1 MKVEER
7 LGEAQST
14 EGRYRLLVEGIT
26 DYAIYMLDPNGLVTS
41 WNPGA
46 ERFKGYSKDEIIG
59 EHFSRFYTAEDRA
72 IDLPATALRT
82 AREQGRFEQEGWRLR
97 KDGNRFW
104 AHVVI
109 DPICDPDGDLM
120 GYAKITRDLTE
131 RRRAEE
137 QLRESQEQLRLLVQG
152 VTDYALYM
160 LDLEGRVSSWNAGAE
175 RIKGYTRDEILGQH
189 FSRFY
194 TEEEREAGVPGKG
207 LQQARAKG
215 RWETEGW
222 RVRKDGSRFFAHV
235 VIDAIHDDAGEL
247 VGFAKVTRDI
257 TERKTAERELE
268 AAREALFQSQK
279 MEAVG
284 QLTGGVAH
292 DFNNLL
298 TVIIGGLD
306 TIARSKPSDT
316 VRIRRALE
324 MSRHAAERAA
334 SLTSRL
340 LAFSRKQALDPTPT
354 DLNALVRNMA
364 DLLHRTLG
372 EQVELESVLSPR
384 LWTVEVDRNQLE
396 SAVLN
401 LAVNAR
407 DAMPSGGKLTIETQ
421 NTFLDQSYAATDAE
435 VRPGQ
440 YAVICVSDTG
450 SGMSKATLARVFE
463 PFFTTKELGRG
474 TGLGLSMVYGFVK
487 QSGGHVTIYSEEGQ
501 GTTVKLYFPRHNGQE
516 EPLGA
521 GAHEQDYP
529 TASDDEVVLV
539 VEDNPEV
546 RAFSVSTL
554 AELGYRVLQAGD
566 AEGALSILSSDQH
579 VDLLFTDVV
588 LPGRTG
594 RALADEAAKL
604 RPALKVLFTTGYS
617 RNAIVHHGRLD
628 DGVRLLQKPF
638 TFHQLASRIREV
650 LDEAEIVPP
659 SSTTSGSANVRYPCR
674 K

>member
-1 MKVEER
+1 LESLKLEQWKRFRET
-7 LGEAQST
+7 QSA

-26 DYAIYMLDPNGLVTS
+26 DYAIYLLDSDGMVTS
-41 WNPGA
+41 WNRGA
-46 ERFKGYSKDEIIG
+46 ERFKGYSESEIVG
-59 EHFSRFYTAEDRA
+59 QHFSRFYTEEDKA
-72 IDLPATALRT
+72 IDLPRTALRT
-82 AREQGRFEQEGWRLR
+82 AREEGRFEQEGWRVR
-97 KDGNRFW
+97 KDGTRFW

-109 DPICDPDGDLM
+109 DPIRDFEGNLV
-120 GYAKITRDLTE
+120 GYAKITRDLSE

-160 LDLEGRVSSWNAGAE
+160 LDLNGRVSSWNAGAE
-175 RIKGYTRDEILGQH
+175 RIKGYTRDEILGHH

-194 TEEEREAGVPGKG
+194 TEEEREAGVPSKA
-207 LQQARAKG
+207 LQQAAAEG

-222 RVRKDGSRFFAHV
+222 RLRKDGSRFWAHV
-235 VIDAIHDDAGEL
+235 VVDAIRNDAGEL
-247 VGFAKVTRDI
+247 IGFAKITRDV
-257 TERKTAERELE
+257 TDRKNAEREL
-268 AAREALFQSQK
+268 AQAREALFQSQK

-306 TIARSKPSDT
+306 TIARSKPTDT
-316 VRIRRALE
+316 ARIRRALE
-324 MSRHAAERAA
+324 MSRHAADRAA
-334 SLTSRL
+334 GLTSRL
-340 LAFSRKQALDPTPT
+340 LAFSRKQPLEPTPS
-354 DLNALVRNMA
+354 DLNTLVRNMA

-372 EQVELESVLSPR
+372 EQIELESVLSPR
-384 LWTVEVDRNQLE
+384 LWTVEIDQNQLE
-396 SAVLN
+396 STILN

-421 NTFLDQSYAATDAE
+421 NTFLDESYAATDAE

-440 YAVICVSDTG
+440 YVVISISDTG
-450 SGMSKATLARVFE
+450 SGMSKSTLARAFE
-463 PFFTTKELGRG
+463 PFFTTKEAGRG

-487 QSGGHVTIYSEEGQ
+487 QSGGHVTIYSEEGE
-501 GTTVKLYFPRHNGQE
+501 GTTVKLYFPRHRSSEATPDE
-516 EPLGA
+516 EGNEP
-521 GAHEQDYP
+521 EYP
-529 TASDDEVVLV
+529 SASEDEVVLV

-546 RAFSVSTL
+546 RAFSVMSL
-554 AELGYRVLQAGD
+554 SELGYRVLQAAD
-566 AEGALSILSSDQH
+566 AEAALSILRSDHH

-594 RALADEAAKL
+594 RVLADESAIA
-604 RPALKVLFTTGYS
+604 RPGLKVLFTTGYS

-628 DGVRLLQKPF
+628 AGVRLLQKPF
-638 TFHQLASRIREV
+638 TFDQLASRVREV
-650 LDEAEIVPP
+650 LDELA
-659 SSTTSGSANVRYPCR
+659 